1 MTNHSHVGNTVISGL
16 NGYIGAGIGDARTA
30 ADQAVRNYQTLNRAV
45 GKAAAAL
52 DKSNDEGEWEALRK
66 VLQDFRSYDADV
78 EKLEQAATITALAS
92 AATALDAIGKGF
104 ETAVAFLSTGDSTD
118 TKEIATPV
126 PGNAYVQI
134 GSKTLAGGQDFKK
147 LRTLPQFEDGEGG
160 QKVLAQGTATAAKG
174 AVDVALFGTAATIN
188 KLSSQASES
197 AVAITKTAVDVAN
210 SIAIAKELT
219 GGKAKDEQKK
229 ENISG
234 GFISKLS
241 IEGDFGKSAQKRAK
255 AYQEMLRK
263 LGIEL
268 CKAVI
273 AKAKELKLKYINV
286 TKAAQ
291 EGWKETL
298 KDLFKRFER
307 WAIDRTKL
315 ARESYRRGRG
325 SEEMPEEAIA
335 HTEVAQESIR
345 TADTER
351 TEAAID
357 AADEK
362 IENAEVASIDGQLE
376 QLDGD
381 QETLDVIDGL
391 SNVEPAEENIDVQLE
406 QMANFVKSKLA
417 RESVEATGAS
427 LRGPLI

>member
-1 MTNHSHVGNTVISGL
+1 MAHVGNTVISGL
-16 NGYIGAGIGDARTA
+16 NGYIGAALRNARTA
-30 ADQAVRNYQTLNRAV
+30 ADQAVRNYQTLKQAAS
-45 GKAAAAL
+45 KAAAAL
-52 DKSNDEGEWEALRK
+52 DKSNDEGEWEGFEK

-78 EKLEQAATITALAS
+78 EKLDATPAITALAS
-92 AATALDAIGKGF
+92 AATALDAIGNQDF
-104 ETAVAFLSTGDSTD
+104 TAVAFLSTGDSTD
-118 TKEIATPV
+118 TKEIVLAL

-134 GSKTLAGGQDFKK
+134 GSKTLAGGTAAKK

-160 QKVLAQGTATAAKG
+160 QNKTAEGTATAAKG
-174 AVDVALFGTAATIN
+174 AVDVALFGAKDAIN

-197 AVAITKTAVDVAN
+197 AVAITEGDFDVAN

-219 GGKAKDEQKK
+219 GGNKLGKQKK

-241 IEGDFGKSAQKRAK
+241 IYINVGKSAQKRAK

-263 LGIEL
+263 RFVEL

-273 AKAKELKLKYINV
+273 AKAKELKLNGRGM

-298 KDLFKRFER
+298 KDLLSIRKR

-315 ARESYRRGRG
+315 ARESYRRIENG
-325 SEEMPEEAIA
+325 EEMPEEAIA
-335 HTEVAQESIR
+335 HTEVAQEE
-345 TADTER
+345 TLAADTER

-357 AADEK
+357 AADE
-362 IENAEVASIDGQLE
+362 NVQLAEVASIDGQLE

-381 QETLDVIDGL
+381 QATGDVIDGL
-391 SNVEPAEENIDVQLE
+391 SNVEPAEENIE
-406 QMANFVKSKLA
+406 KEPKQMANFVKSKLA
-417 RESVEATGAS
+417 RESVDKNRTS

>member
-1 MTNHSHVGNTVISGL
+1 M
-16 NGYIGAGIGDARTA
+16 
-30 ADQAVRNYQTLNRAV
+30 RNYQTLNRAV
-45 GKAAAAL
+45 AQAAAAL
-52 DKSNDEGEWEALRK
+52 DKSNDEGEWEALRNA
-66 VLQDFRSYDADV
+66 LQDFRSYDADV
-78 EKLEQAATITALAS
+78 EKLEQAASNTALAS

-104 ETAVAFLSTGDSTD
+104 EKVVAFLSTGDSTD
-118 TKEIATPV
+118 TKEIATPAI
-126 PGNAYVQI
+126 GNAYVQI
-134 GSKTLAGGQDFKK
+134 GSKTLAGGQDFTA

-160 QKVLAQGTATAAKG
+160 QKVLALPTATAAKG
-174 AVDVALFGTAATIN
+174 AVDVALFGTAAKNN

-197 AVAITKTAVDVAN
+197 AVAITKTAEGVAN

-219 GGKAKDEQKK
+219 GGKAKDAMKK

-241 IEGDFGKSAQKRAK
+241 IEGDFDKSAQKRAK

-263 LGIEL
+263 LGKQL

-286 TKAAQ
+286 GKAAQ

-298 KDLFKRFER
+298 KDLFKRFVD

-325 SEEMPEEAIA
+325 MTEMPEEAIA

-345 TADTER
+345 KRDTER

-362 IENAEVASIDGQLE
+362 IENGEVASIDGQLE

-381 QETLDVIDGL
+381 QETLAAIDGL
-391 SNVEPAEENIDVQLE
+391 SNVEPAEENIDVQLAE
-406 QMANFVKSKLA
+406 MANFVKSKLA
-417 RESVEATGAS
+417 RESVEATGDV